1 MSLTR
6 AVIDGALLS
15 TAASVLIFASLRAN
29 PRIWL
34 NDFPPDLRA
43 AVPPKTPTEHRQS
56 LVWGV
61 PFMALLL
68 GWPIVSTVLVASSGA
83 SAAFPS
89 LWLHA
94 FVVVLVF
101 NLVDLLLVDWLVL
114 CTFTPRAFVLPGTE
128 GMPGYQDYS
137 HHFRGFLIGMV
148 VSAVLATIAATVA
161 TQFAT

>member
-6 AVIDGALLS
+6 AVLDGALLS
-15 TAASVLIFASLRAN
+15 AAACVLIFASLRAN

-43 AVPPKTPTEHRQS
+43 AVPPKTADEQRQS
-56 LVWGV
+56 LLWGL

-68 GWPIVSTVLVASSGA
+68 GWPIVSTMLVA
-83 SAAFPS
+83 AAAGTVTFLS

-101 NLVDLLLVDWLVL
+101 NLADLLLVDWLVL

-128 GMPGYQDYS
+128 GMPGYKDYW
-137 HHFRGFLIGMV
+137 HHFRGFLIGTV
-148 VSAVLATIAATVA
+148 VSAVLAIIAATVA
-161 TQFAT
+161 TQVS